1 MWVTFE
7 MFLAYLK
14 QSSVKSDFRHPPG
27 TEQLLSLV
35 HSAIRCIALEAA
47 ARRVL
52 LGNGSTGQSTLG
64 TDGVRFSWG
73 WAEISRWYS
82 LAIGRLVVPPW
93 VRIFTA
99 RTWPSLPGNSS
110 CTTASFQL
118 IREPSSCT
126 NTTSPTLTAALNL
139 LPVVLWNSLS
149 DVRYSCLQRAQKCY
163 RRRARRFDF
172 FWISAFPFWL

>member
-1 MWVTFE
+1 

-64 TDGVRFSWG
+64 TDGVRFS
-73 WAEISRWYS
+73 
-82 LAIGRLVVPPW
+82 
-93 VRIFTA
+93 
-99 RTWPSLPGNSS
+99 
-110 CTTASFQL
+110 
-118 IREPSSCT
+118 
-126 NTTSPTLTAALNL
+126 
-139 LPVVLWNSLS
+139 
-149 DVRYSCLQRAQKCY
+149 
-163 RRRARRFDF
+163 
-172 FWISAFPFWL
+172 